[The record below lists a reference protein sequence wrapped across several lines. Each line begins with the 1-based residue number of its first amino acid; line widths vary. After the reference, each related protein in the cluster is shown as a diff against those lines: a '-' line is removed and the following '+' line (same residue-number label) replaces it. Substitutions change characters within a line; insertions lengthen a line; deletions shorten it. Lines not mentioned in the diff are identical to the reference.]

1 MPPRSAHAQPLSD
14 DEFDALADFLDD
26 HSPFDSDALFGVLHA
41 VAVAPSIIA
50 PSTWLPLVVPN
61 GLAKDDLFAVH
72 LLLRLHNEV
81 IDTLERGEV
90 IVPTEDALEACVSF
104 ASGYAAAAALDPQWI
119 GDDDRWTFASAVA
132 YFADRRDLVPPHTLA
147 KLDALPD
154 AKDTMRR
161 FLGATVATTYESF
174 LKVRRSA
181 IHAQAHPAPVPRV
194 GRNEPCP
201 CGSGKKFKRCCID
214 RPAVVNPD

>member
-1 MPPRSAHAQPLSD
+1 MPPRAAHAQPLSD

-50 PSTWLPLVVPN
+50 PSTWLPLVLPN

-119 GDDDRWTFASAVA
+119 ADDDRWTFASAVA
-132 YFADRRDLVPPHTLA
+132 YFADRRDLVPPHTLRSPPRSSQA
-147 KLDALPD
+147 KSQFFLPST
-154 AKDTMRR
+154 K
-161 FLGATVATTYESF
+161 
-174 LKVRRSA
+174 RRSSRSRRLFVA
-181 IHAQAHPAPVPRV
+181 SMFPSSR
-194 GRNEPCP
+194 
-201 CGSGKKFKRCCID
+201 KRTRRLHCRC
-214 RPAVVNPD
+214 R

>member
-1 MPPRSAHAQPLSD
+1 MPSHALPAQPLSD

-26 HSPFDSDALFGVLHA
+26 HSPLDTDSLYGVLHA
-41 VAVAPSIIA
+41 VAVAPSVIP
-50 PSTWLPLVVPN
+50 PSSWLPLVLPD
-61 GLAKDDLFAVH
+61 GLAKDDIFAVH

-81 IDTLERGEV
+81 LDTLERGEV
-90 IVPTEDALEACVSF
+90 IVPTEDDVEACVSF
-104 ASGYAAAAALDPQWI
+104 ASGYAVAAALDPQWI

-132 YFADRRDLVPPHTLA
+132 YFADRRDLVPPQTLA

-154 AKDTMRR
+154 AKDTVRR

-174 LKVRRSA
+174 LKLRRSA
-181 IHAQAHPAPVPRV
+181 IHAHAHPAPILRV

-214 RPAVVNPD
+214 RPRVVNSD